1 MLAVHSNINETCF
14 RLLLSDVLYIFN
26 AVSELSKKHTHTQ
39 KPIKTSCSSR
49 MPPQICADTSSSRV
63 PAFQI
68 CTEFPPWSSQSRE
81 MGPVTGQDKAD
92 GTAAVD

>member
-1 MLAVHSNINETCF
+1 
-14 RLLLSDVLYIFN
+14 
-26 AVSELSKKHTHTQ
+26 
-39 KPIKTSCSSR
+39 
-49 MPPQICADTSSSRV
+49 MPLQICADTSSSRV

-68 CTEFPPWSSQSRE
+68 CTEFLPWSSQSRE

>member
-1 MLAVHSNINETCF
+1 
-14 RLLLSDVLYIFN
+14 
-26 AVSELSKKHTHTQ
+26 
-39 KPIKTSCSSR
+39 
-49 MPPQICADTSSSRV
+49 MPLQICADTSSSHV